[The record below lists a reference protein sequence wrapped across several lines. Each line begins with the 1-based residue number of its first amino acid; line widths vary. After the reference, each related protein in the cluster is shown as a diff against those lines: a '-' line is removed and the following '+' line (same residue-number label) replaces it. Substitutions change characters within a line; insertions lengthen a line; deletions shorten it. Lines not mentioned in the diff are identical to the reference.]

1 MRVHKI
7 LLYISWEKIYDKL
20 KGAGAATHKVFEETW
35 NYKGRNLRGLNIQ
48 GDRHVFEVHSLRP
61 VRRVG
66 PDDELLTD
74 LLLEITQKRPG
85 FFDRAFGGLSK
96 KDRKGD
102 HDFWYRGG
110 LTILIDMKTYE
121 VRYCIY
127 KSIDSKERYE
137 NQQKYHNPVI
147 TEKT

>member
-1 MRVHKI
+1 M
-7 LLYISWEKIYDKL
+7 
-20 KGAGAATHKVFEETW
+20 ETW
-35 NYKGRNLRGLNIQ
+35 NYKGRYLKGLNIQ
-48 GDRHVFEVHSLRP
+48 EDRHKFEVHSLRP

-85 FFDRAFGGLSK
+85 YFNSPFGGLSE

-121 VRYCIY
+121 IRYCIY

-137 NQQKYHNPVI
+137 NQQKYHKSTPVGSNLHSTYFSNDNYANLNPTFAMLHRHNN
-147 TEKT
+147 TEE